1 VNTAMLSERI
11 EGEFPDM
18 QHEVSRGLSIGLSST
33 PEMASRNFKLGVEV
47 RQREQLLNADEQLPS
62 AYEQMPSADEQLPA
76 ASRSADELR
85 AAASLRVD
93 ELRAI
98 ASLRVEGLLKAV
110 AHPVPHDP
118 DGAAAH
124 ASAREESDTIIIDHV
139 QQMLQSGRLQERR
152 LDVYAGPFGYKVM
165 SGGSSSQV
173 ADHAASSVL
182 YAKLHGLEVVFAV
195 HFKVRRASDQRK
207 PITFPAWP
215 AIGLLNEQVNS

>member
-1 VNTAMLSERI
+1 MNTAFLSKRI
-11 EGEFPDM
+11 EGKFPEV
-18 QHEVSRGLSIGLSST
+18 QHEVSRGLSLVLSST
-33 PEMASRNFKLGVEV
+33 PEMVSKNIKLGVEV
-47 RQREQLLNADEQLPS
+47 RQREQLPSADEQL
-62 AYEQMPSADEQLPA
+62 PSADEQLPA

-110 AHPVPHDP
+110 AHPMPQDP
-118 DGAAAH
+118 DGVAAH
-124 ASAREESDTIIIDHV
+124 ASAREESDSIVIDHV

-195 HFKVRRASDQRK
+195 HFKVCRASDQRK

-215 AIGLLNEQVNS
+215 AIGQLNEQVDS

>member
-1 VNTAMLSERI
+1 MNTAMLSERI

-85 AAASLRVD
+85 AAASLRV
-93 ELRAI
+93 
-98 ASLRVEGLLKAV
+98 EGLLKAV

-124 ASAREESDTIIIDHV
+124 ASAREESDSIIIDHV